1 MVDRAVLNIW
11 YVNIDNPAAIL
22 ETEPKADRGYGRKFL
37 AQLNPLFPVT
47 PIGQFPLN
55 RSAQADD
62 HEFYIGG
69 YPGIT
74 VVQTVI
80 HSEDDKPLLLEELN
94 PRLRQ
99 AVPAVDVYACAFDEK
114 EGWAGF
120 AHWHRGEL
128 KRVFSGT
135 RFELMEDTGL
145 PLAFENPYW
154 AGEKAEQLGGI
165 ALPFKPRDLMEEAQR
180 NWMGVRIDSE
190 GPDLQVV
197 GYAVDGRPEPKVDT
211 APPLKSVKQLTSDA
225 AFKLGLGP
233 SNADYD
239 DYESPEDEPTTATSE
254 TLQHALETTTSFARK
269 ATSQAGSFLR
279 NATDKARD
287 FISKKRRD

>member
-1 MVDRAVLNIW
+1 MLDHAVLNIW
-11 YVNIDNPAAIL
+11 YVNSDNPAAIL

-47 PIGQFPLN
+47 PIGQFPLT

-80 HSEDDKPLLLEELN
+80 HAEDNKPLRLGELN
-94 PRLRQ
+94 SRLRQ
-99 AVPAVDVYACAFDEK
+99 AVPAEDVYACAFNEK

-120 AHWHRGEL
+120 AHWQDGEL

-154 AGEKAEQLGGI
+154 AGEKAEDLGGI
-165 ALPFKPRDLMEEAQR
+165 SLPFEPRDLMEEAQR
-180 NWMGVRIDSE
+180 NWMGISISSD

-225 AFKLGLGP
+225 AFKLGFGP

-239 DYESPEDEPTTATSE
+239 DYESPDDEPTTSTSE
-254 TLQHALETTTSFARK
+254 TFQQALESTASFARK

-279 NATDKARD
+279 AATDKARD
-287 FISKKRRD
+287 YISQKRRD

>member
-1 MVDRAVLNIW
+1 
-11 YVNIDNPAAIL
+11 
-22 ETEPKADRGYGRKFL
+22 
-37 AQLNPLFPVT
+37 
-47 PIGQFPLN
+47 
-55 RSAQADD
+55 
-62 HEFYIGG
+62 
-69 YPGIT
+69 
-74 VVQTVI
+74 
-80 HSEDDKPLLLEELN
+80 
-94 PRLRQ
+94 
-99 AVPAVDVYACAFDEK
+99 
-114 EGWAGF
+114 
-120 AHWHRGEL
+120 
-128 KRVFSGT
+128 
-135 RFELMEDTGL
+135 
-145 PLAFENPYW
+145 
-154 AGEKAEQLGGI
+154 
-165 ALPFKPRDLMEEAQR
+165 
-180 NWMGVRIDSE
+180 MGVRIDSE

>member
-11 YVNIDNPAAIL
+11 YVNIDNPASIL

-135 RFELMEDTGL
+135 RFE
-145 PLAFENPYW
+145 
-154 AGEKAEQLGGI
+154 QI
-165 ALPFKPRDLMEEAQR
+165 
-180 NWMGVRIDSE
+180 
-190 GPDLQVV
+190 
-197 GYAVDGRPEPKVDT
+197 GRAHV
-211 APPLKSVKQLTSDA
+211 
-225 AFKLGLGP
+225 
-233 SNADYD
+233 
-239 DYESPEDEPTTATSE
+239 
-254 TLQHALETTTSFARK
+254 
-269 ATSQAGSFLR
+269 
-279 NATDKARD
+279 
-287 FISKKRRD
+287 